1 VKTFLQRHQADI
13 YGVLSGFDRVRFRG
27 TRRAVSFAKGVRG
40 WLWMLQVLLKNLAQ
54 FLQGHTK
61 RLKEATEELAK
72 GTPVGR
78 VHYVNSSTQSKEEV
92 VARLV
97 RQRQV
102 PEDFTG
108 LVAVLS
114 CVEPCRTFGVYR
126 NRERKKLELRSMFRK
141 CLHYYLY
148 IRHPKFGLLHIR
160 IQSWFPFQV
169 QVCMNGREWLAKQ
182 MDEAGIA
189 YARQDN
195 TFGWVEDFAA
205 AQKLFDKQM
214 RTNWSAMLSGLL
226 RAYHPGYVR
235 LLKQL
240 KLPEPYWTAEQT
252 EWATD
257 VSFRSAE
264 ALGRLFPRLV
274 RHAVHG
280 LGCTDTM
287 RFLQQKLTKSGA
299 IPRRL
304 KKEVVTD
311 FKVRPEGMRVKHRVG
326 ANSVKA
332 YDKLGFPQKVTVL
345 RAETTVHDAEGL
357 KVYRPTEGNPDGPMR
372 WLPLRRGVADLHRR
386 CELSQRANEAYL
398 EAMAV
403 VDAPETLGMALTP
416 LSQRVKR
423 QGRRFRGLQVMSA
436 DDRQVLAVLNR
447 GEYTIMGIR
456 NRDLRAA
463 LYGQTPADAKTR
475 KQQSARVSRWLALMQ
490 AHGLIRKVH
499 RSHRYLMTDKG
510 RLCATA
516 VLAATDANIQTLAQA
531 A

>member
-1 VKTFLQRHQADI
+1 MKTFLQRHQADI

-27 TRRAVSFAKGVRG
+27 TRRAVSYPKGVMG
-40 WLWMLQVLLKNLAQ
+40 LLWVFQILLKNFAQ

-61 RLKEATEELAK
+61 RLKSVTEELAQ
-72 GTPVGR
+72 GTPVGQ
-78 VHYVNSSTQSKEEV
+78 VHYVSSSTASKEDV

-97 RQRQV
+97 RQHQV
-102 PEDFTG
+102 PDDFTG

-126 NRERKKLELRSMFRK
+126 NREQKKLELRSMFRK

-148 IRHPKFGLLHIR
+148 IRHPQFGLLHIR

-182 MDEAGIA
+182 MDDAGIA
-189 YARQDN
+189 YVRQDN
-195 TFGWVEDFAA
+195 TFGWVADFVA
-205 AQKLFDKQM
+205 AQKLFDEQM
-214 RTNWSAMLSGLL
+214 QTNWAEMLSGLL
-226 RAYHPGYVR
+226 RAYHPAYVH
-235 LLKQL
+235 LLEQL

-257 VSFRSAE
+257 VSFRSAA
-264 ALGRLFPRLV
+264 ALGRLYPRLV

-287 RFLQQKLTKSGA
+287 RFLQQKLTKSGT
-299 IPRRL
+299 IPRQL

-326 ANSVKA
+326 ANSVKI
-332 YDKLGFPQKVTVL
+332 YDKPGMPLEITVL
-345 RAETTVHDAEGL
+345 RAEVTIHNAEGL
-357 KVYRPTEGNPDGPMR
+357 KVYRPTEGDPDGPMR

-398 EAMAV
+398 EALAV
-403 VDAPETLGMALTP
+403 VDAPETLGTVLTP
-416 LSQRVKR
+416 LSRRVKR
-423 QGRRFRGLQVMSA
+423 KGRRFRGLQVMSA
-436 DDRQVLAVLNR
+436 DYRQVLAVLNR

-463 LYGQTPADAKTR
+463 LYGESPRDANKR
-475 KQQSARVSRWLALMQ
+475 KQQSARVSRWFALMQ
-490 AHGLIRKVH
+490 AHGLIHKVN
-499 RSHRYLMTDKG
+499 RSHRYTMTEQG

-516 VLAATDANIQTLAQA
+516 LLTATDANIKTLAQA